1 MQKQVRVKILKF
13 LGVYLGKLLAIANRN
28 CFKPEMFDL
37 LFFAEEWFKQYETVE
52 SLKTVD
58 TLLGE
63 DWKVERIFETGGS
76 FGSWKEP
83 WRGAS

>member
-1 MQKQVRVKILKF
+1 MQKHVRVKILKF
-13 LGVYLGKLLAIANRN
+13 LGVYLGKLLAIANRS

-58 TLLGE
+58 TLGE
-63 DWKVERIFETGGS
+63 ALESGKNPS
-76 FGSWKEP
+76 
-83 WRGAS
+83 